1 MLPVVWILDF
11 FLLNKSSV
19 SLHLMYTQGPGSPFY
34 HTGITQLHVLGEQ
47 LFSDSYDILKN
58 VKKVVSVQSWK
69 TQGGNRCR

>member
-19 SLHLMYTQGPGSPFY
+19 SFHVMHTQGPGSPFY
-34 HTGITQLHVLGEQ
+34 YAGITQLHVLGEQ
-47 LFSDSYDILKN
+47 LFPDSYDILKN

-69 TQGGNRCR
+69 TQ